1 MKESIKNKKEY
12 VKQSMNLSDRI
23 QYLRKA
29 RGISQE
35 GLADQLGVSRQ
46 AVSKW
51 ESEQSM
57 PDLDKIISMSDYFEV
72 TTDYL
77 LKGVEPVVQKEEE
90 QSIKHRRIASNICYQ
105 LSLGFIGLGII
116 LSIILADFLKISIL
130 LTPVLIV
137 QGVGLLVWGTGRN
150 LSEVR
155 PSFQVKLALIL
166 FLLFVPLGFLSNV
179 LFPLGKIFPYPT
191 SLAASLTFVTFYLIL
206 GVCISLFLK
215 KQDWKQ

>member
-1 MKESIKNKKEY
+1 
-12 VKQSMNLSDRI
+12 MNLSDRI
-23 QYLRKA
+23 QYLRKV

-35 GLADQLGVSRQ
+35 GLAEKLGVSRQ

-77 LKGVEPVVQKEEE
+77 LKGIEPVVQKEEE

-105 LSLGFIGLGII
+105 LSLGFVGLGII
-116 LSIILADFLKISIL
+116 LSIIVADFLKLSVL

>member
-1 MKESIKNKKEY
+1 
-12 VKQSMNLSDRI
+12 MNLSDRI

-57 PDLDKIISMSDYFEV
+57 PDLDKIISMSDYFAV

-77 LKGVEPVVQKEEE
+77 LKGIEPVVQKEEE

-166 FLLFVPLGFLSNV
+166 FLLFVPLGFLSNI
-179 LFPLGKIFPYPT
+179 LFPMGKIFPYPT

-206 GVCISLFLK
+206 GVCMSLFLK

>member
-1 MKESIKNKKEY
+1 
-12 VKQSMNLSDRI
+12 MNLSDRI
-23 QYLRKA
+23 QYLRKV

-166 FLLFVPLGFLSNV
+166 FLLFVPLGFLSNI

-215 KQDWKQ
+215 KQYWKQ

>member
-1 MKESIKNKKEY
+1 
-12 VKQSMNLSDRI
+12 MNLSDRI

-77 LKGVEPVVQKEEE
+77 LKGMEPVVQKEEE

-105 LSLGFIGLGII
+105 LSLGFVGLGII

-166 FLLFVPLGFLSNV
+166 FLLFVPLGFLSNI

>member
-1 MKESIKNKKEY
+1 
-12 VKQSMNLSDRI
+12 MNLSDRI
-23 QYLRKA
+23 QYLRKV

-137 QGVGLLVWGTGRN
+137 QGVGLLVWGMGRN

>member
-1 MKESIKNKKEY
+1 
-12 VKQSMNLSDRI
+12 MNLSDRI

-77 LKGVEPVVQKEEE
+77 LKGIEPVVQKEEE

-105 LSLGFIGLGII
+105 LSLGFVGLGII

-137 QGVGLLVWGTGRN
+137 QGVGLLVWGTGHN

-166 FLLFVPLGFLSNV
+166 FLLFVPLGFLSNI

>member
-1 MKESIKNKKEY
+1 
-12 VKQSMNLSDRI
+12 MNLSDRI

-77 LKGVEPVVQKEEE
+77 LKGIEPVVQKEEE

-166 FLLFVPLGFLSNV
+166 FLLFVPLGFLSNI

>member
-1 MKESIKNKKEY
+1 
-12 VKQSMNLSDRI
+12 MNLSDRI

-179 LFPLGKIFPYPT
+179 LFPMGKIFPYPT

>member
-1 MKESIKNKKEY
+1 
-12 VKQSMNLSDRI
+12 MNLSDRI

-77 LKGVEPVVQKEEE
+77 LKGIEPVVQKEEE

-105 LSLGFIGLGII
+105 LSLGFVGLGII

-166 FLLFVPLGFLSNV
+166 FLIFVPLGFLSNV

>member
-1 MKESIKNKKEY
+1 
-12 VKQSMNLSDRI
+12 MNLSDRI

-137 QGVGLLVWGTGRN
+137 QGLGLLVWGTGRN
-150 LSEVR
+150 LSEIR

>member
-1 MKESIKNKKEY
+1 
-12 VKQSMNLSDRI
+12 MNLSDRI

-77 LKGVEPVVQKEEE
+77 LKGIEPVVQKEEE

-105 LSLGFIGLGII
+105 LSLGFVGLGII
-116 LSIILADFLKISIL
+116 LSIILADFLKISVL

-179 LFPLGKIFPYPT
+179 LFPMGKIFPYPT

>member
-1 MKESIKNKKEY
+1 
-12 VKQSMNLSDRI
+12 MNLSDRI

-77 LKGVEPVVQKEEE
+77 LKGIEPVVQKEEE

-105 LSLGFIGLGII
+105 LSLGFVGLGII
-116 LSIILADFLKISIL
+116 LSIILADFLKISVL

-166 FLLFVPLGFLSNV
+166 FLFFVPLGFLSNV

>member
-1 MKESIKNKKEY
+1 
-12 VKQSMNLSDRI
+12 MNLSDRI

-77 LKGVEPVVQKEEE
+77 LKGIEPVVQKEEE

-105 LSLGFIGLGII
+105 LSLGFVGLGII
-116 LSIILADFLKISIL
+116 LSIILADFLKISVL

-137 QGVGLLVWGTGRN
+137 QGVGLLVWGTGCN

>member
-1 MKESIKNKKEY
+1 
-12 VKQSMNLSDRI
+12 MNLSDRI

-35 GLADQLGVSRQ
+35 GLADQIGVSRQ

-77 LKGVEPVVQKEEE
+77 LKGMEPVVQKEEE

-105 LSLGFIGLGII
+105 LSLGFVGLGII
-116 LSIILADFLKISIL
+116 LSIILADFLKVSIL

-137 QGVGLLVWGTGRN
+137 QGVGLLVWGMGHN

>member
-1 MKESIKNKKEY
+1 
-12 VKQSMNLSDRI
+12 MNLSDRI

-77 LKGVEPVVQKEEE
+77 LKGIEPVVQKEEE
-90 QSIKHRRIASNICYQ
+90 QSIKHRRMASNICYL
-105 LSLGFIGLGII
+105 LSLGLVGLGII
-116 LSIILADFLKISIL
+116 LSIILADFLKISVL

>member
-1 MKESIKNKKEY
+1 
-12 VKQSMNLSDRI
+12 MNLSDRI

-29 RGISQE
+29 QGISQE

-77 LKGVEPVVQKEEE
+77 LKGIEPVVQKEEE

>member
-1 MKESIKNKKEY
+1 
-12 VKQSMNLSDRI
+12 MNLSDRI

-77 LKGVEPVVQKEEE
+77 LKGMEPVVQKEEE

-150 LSEVR
+150 LSDVR

>member
-1 MKESIKNKKEY
+1 
-12 VKQSMNLSDRI
+12 MNLSDRI

-77 LKGVEPVVQKEEE
+77 LKGMEPVVQKEEE

-116 LSIILADFLKISIL
+116 LSIILADFLKISVL

-150 LSEVR
+150 LSDVR

-191 SLAASLTFVTFYLIL
+191 SLAASFTFVTFYLIL

>member
-1 MKESIKNKKEY
+1 
-12 VKQSMNLSDRI
+12 MNLSDRI

-77 LKGVEPVVQKEEE
+77 LKGMEPVVQKEEE

-166 FLLFVPLGFLSNV
+166 FLLFVPFGFLSNI

>member
-1 MKESIKNKKEY
+1 M
-12 VKQSMNLSDRI
+12 
-23 QYLRKA
+23 

-166 FLLFVPLGFLSNV
+166 FLLFVPLGFLSNI

>member
-1 MKESIKNKKEY
+1 MK
-12 VKQSMNLSDRI
+12 LSDRI

-29 RGISQE
+29 RGMSQE

-77 LKGVEPVVQKEEE
+77 LKGIEPVVQKEEE

-105 LSLGFIGLGII
+105 LSLGFVGLGII

>member
-1 MKESIKNKKEY
+1 
-12 VKQSMNLSDRI
+12 MNLSDRI

-77 LKGVEPVVQKEEE
+77 LKGMEPVVQKEEE

-105 LSLGFIGLGII
+105 LSLGFVGLGII

>member
-1 MKESIKNKKEY
+1 
-12 VKQSMNLSDRI
+12 MNLSDRI

-57 PDLDKIISMSDYFEV
+57 PDLDKIISMSDYFAV

-77 LKGVEPVVQKEEE
+77 LKGIEPVVQKEEE

-105 LSLGFIGLGII
+105 LSLGFVGLGII
-116 LSIILADFLKISIL
+116 LSIILADFLKISVL

-166 FLLFVPLGFLSNV
+166 FLIFVPLGFLSNV

>member
-1 MKESIKNKKEY
+1 
-12 VKQSMNLSDRI
+12 MNLSDRI
-23 QYLRKA
+23 QYLRKV

-77 LKGVEPVVQKEEE
+77 LKGIEPVVQKEEE
-90 QSIKHRRIASNICYQ
+90 QSIEHRRIASNICYQ
-105 LSLGFIGLGII
+105 LSLCLVGLGII
-116 LSIILADFLKISIL
+116 LSIILADFLKISVL

>member
-1 MKESIKNKKEY
+1 
-12 VKQSMNLSDRI
+12 MNLSDRI

-57 PDLDKIISMSDYFEV
+57 PDLDKIISMSDYFDV

-77 LKGVEPVVQKEEE
+77 LKGIEPVVQKEEE

-105 LSLGFIGLGII
+105 LSLGFVGLGII
-116 LSIILADFLKISIL
+116 LSIILADFLKISVL

>member
-1 MKESIKNKKEY
+1 
-12 VKQSMNLSDRI
+12 MNLSDRI
-23 QYLRKA
+23 QYLRKS

-77 LKGVEPVVQKEEE
+77 LKGIEPVVQKEEE

-166 FLLFVPLGFLSNV
+166 FLLFVPLGFLSNI

>member
-1 MKESIKNKKEY
+1 
-12 VKQSMNLSDRI
+12 MNLSDRI

-57 PDLDKIISMSDYFEV
+57 PDLDKIISMSDYFAV

-77 LKGVEPVVQKEEE
+77 LKGIEPVVQKEEE

-105 LSLGFIGLGII
+105 LSLGFVGLGII

-166 FLLFVPLGFLSNV
+166 FLLFVPLGFLSNI

>member
-1 MKESIKNKKEY
+1 
-12 VKQSMNLSDRI
+12 MNLSDRI

-57 PDLDKIISMSDYFEV
+57 PDLDKIISMSDYFAV

-77 LKGVEPVVQKEEE
+77 LKGIEPVVQKEEE

-166 FLLFVPLGFLSNV
+166 FLLFVPLGFLSNI

>member
-1 MKESIKNKKEY
+1 
-12 VKQSMNLSDRI
+12 MNLSDRI
-23 QYLRKA
+23 QYLRKV

-77 LKGVEPVVQKEEE
+77 LKGIEPVVQKEEE

-166 FLLFVPLGFLSNV
+166 FLFFVPLGFLSNV

>member
-1 MKESIKNKKEY
+1 
-12 VKQSMNLSDRI
+12 MNLSDRI
-23 QYLRKA
+23 QYLRKV

-35 GLADQLGVSRQ
+35 VLADQLGVSRQ

-77 LKGVEPVVQKEEE
+77 LKGMEPVVQKEEE

-166 FLLFVPLGFLSNV
+166 FLLFVPLGFLSNI

>member
-1 MKESIKNKKEY
+1 
-12 VKQSMNLSDRI
+12 MNLSDRI
-23 QYLRKA
+23 QYLRKV

-35 GLADQLGVSRQ
+35 GLAEKLGVSRQ

-77 LKGVEPVVQKEEE
+77 LKGIEPVVQKEEE

>member
-1 MKESIKNKKEY
+1 MK
-12 VKQSMNLSDRI
+12 LSDRI

-77 LKGVEPVVQKEEE
+77 LKGIEPVVQKEDE
-90 QSIKHRRIASNICYQ
+90 QSIKYRRIASNICYQ
-105 LSLGFIGLGII
+105 LSLGLVGLGII
-116 LSIILADFLKISIL
+116 LSIILADFLKISVL

>member
-1 MKESIKNKKEY
+1 
-12 VKQSMNLSDRI
+12 MNLSDRI

-29 RGISQE
+29 QGISQE

-77 LKGVEPVVQKEEE
+77 LKGMEPVVQKEEE

-116 LSIILADFLKISIL
+116 LSIILADFLKISVL

-155 PSFQVKLALIL
+155 PSFQVKLVLIL

>member
-1 MKESIKNKKEY
+1 
-12 VKQSMNLSDRI
+12 MNLSDRI

-57 PDLDKIISMSDYFEV
+57 PDLDKIISMSDYFDV

-77 LKGVEPVVQKEEE
+77 LKGIEPVVQKEEE
-90 QSIKHRRIASNICYQ
+90 QSIKYRRIASNICYQ
-105 LSLGFIGLGII
+105 LSLGLVGLGII
-116 LSIILADFLKISIL
+116 LSIILADFLKISVL

>member
-1 MKESIKNKKEY
+1 
-12 VKQSMNLSDRI
+12 MNLSDRI

-105 LSLGFIGLGII
+105 LSLGFVGLGII
-116 LSIILADFLKISIL
+116 LSIILADFLKISVL

>member
-1 MKESIKNKKEY
+1 
-12 VKQSMNLSDRI
+12 MNLSDRI
-23 QYLRKA
+23 QYLRKV

-35 GLADQLGVSRQ
+35 GLAEKLGVSRQ

-77 LKGVEPVVQKEEE
+77 LKGIEPVVQKEEE

-105 LSLGFIGLGII
+105 LSLGFVGLGII
-116 LSIILADFLKISIL
+116 LSIILADFLKISVL

-166 FLLFVPLGFLSNV
+166 FLLFVPLGFLSNI
-179 LFPLGKIFPYPT
+179 LFPMGKIFPYPT

>member
-1 MKESIKNKKEY
+1 
-12 VKQSMNLSDRI
+12 MNLSDRI

-57 PDLDKIISMSDYFEV
+57 PDLDKIIFMSDYFDV

-77 LKGVEPVVQKEEE
+77 LKGIEPVVQKEEE

>member
-1 MKESIKNKKEY
+1 
-12 VKQSMNLSDRI
+12 MNLSDRI
-23 QYLRKA
+23 QYLRKV

-35 GLADQLGVSRQ
+35 GLAEKLGVSRQ

-77 LKGVEPVVQKEEE
+77 LKGIEPVVQKEEE

-105 LSLGFIGLGII
+105 LSLGFVGLGII

-206 GVCISLFLK
+206 GVCISLFFK

>member
-1 MKESIKNKKEY
+1 
-12 VKQSMNLSDRI
+12 MNLSDRI

-77 LKGVEPVVQKEEE
+77 LKGIEPVVQKEEE

-116 LSIILADFLKISIL
+116 LSIILADFLKISVL

>member
-1 MKESIKNKKEY
+1 
-12 VKQSMNLSDRI
+12 MNLSDRI
-23 QYLRKA
+23 QYLRKV

-35 GLADQLGVSRQ
+35 GLAEKLGVSRQ

-77 LKGVEPVVQKEEE
+77 LKGIEPVVQKEEE

-105 LSLGFIGLGII
+105 LSLGFVGLGII
-116 LSIILADFLKISIL
+116 LSIILADFLKISVL
-130 LTPVLIV
+130 LTLVLIV